1 MKKKKIFI
9 CGISTECC
17 SYSTLNQNEKDFEI
31 ISGKKLLNY
40 VAFNFSKYNDLT
52 IIPNK
57 FYRSVPGGPVNRN
70 FFLKVV
76 NNTIRDIKKKLPLDG
91 VFLILHGAM
100 YVKGIDDPE
109 GFLIKKIRSILNK
122 DSQISVSFDLHGQ
135 MTSTIIKNI
144 NYFAAFKTAPHIDV
158 EKTYARSLQM
168 LIQGIKT
175 GVKNYILWEK
185 IPVLVSGEMSST
197 TVSPCLQIYKK
208 LDAYNTIRGINDSNL
223 LIGYVWADTKRATA
237 SAIVNCSDPKK
248 GKEIL
253 KKISL
258 SYWNNRKK
266 LIYDMRSYKLN
277 KVFDFINHQPLTIL
291 ADSGD
296 NPTAGGVGNRIDVLE
311 YVINK
316 KIKNVLFAGIYNS
329 KIFIDLKRNKKSIT
343 VQDKIAG
350 KKVSIKIE
358 KIKIIKNCAII
369 NSNNNTII
377 FTKYR
382 RPFHYLKD
390 FKELDILIKD
400 YKILVVKSGYL
411 SPELK
416 TLKAANF
423 MILSEGFVTQDFNKI
438 KNLYRERPIY
448 PFQNNFEYKFQTK
461 KTQLKKLGF

>member
-1 MKKKKIFI
+1 MF
-9 CGISTECC
+9 G
-17 SYSTLNQNEKDFEI
+17 
-31 ISGKKLLNY
+31 
-40 VAFNFSKYNDLT
+40 
-52 IIPNK
+52 
-57 FYRSVPGGPVNRN
+57 
-70 FFLKVV
+70 
-76 NNTIRDIKKKLPLDG
+76 
-91 VFLILHGAM
+91 
-100 YVKGIDDPE
+100 
-109 GFLIKKIRSILNK
+109 
-122 DSQISVSFDLHGQ
+122 QIQ
-135 MTSTIIKNI
+135 K
-144 NYFAAFKTAPHIDV
+144 
-158 EKTYARSLQM
+158 EQLQ
-168 LIQGIKT
+168 
-175 GVKNYILWEK
+175 
-185 IPVLVSGEMSST
+185 
-197 TVSPCLQIYKK
+197 
-208 LDAYNTIRGINDSNL
+208 
-223 LIGYVWADTKRATA
+223 
-237 SAIVNCSDPKK
+237 AIVNCSDPKK

-316 KIKNVLFAGIYNS
+316 KIKNVLFAGNNS

-343 VQDKIAG
+343 VKDKIAG
-350 KKVSIKIE
+350 KKVSLKIE

-423 MILSEGFVTQDFNKI
+423 MILSDGFVTQDFNKI

-461 KTQLKKLGF
+461 KPSLRSWVFKYFI